1 MELTLTVTPD
11 EVNMLFAGL
20 GKLPLEASVG
30 LWMKLRQQAE
40 AQMQPSAE
48 SPPSEVIES

>member
-30 LWMKLRQQAE
+30 LWMKLQQQAG
-40 AQMQPSAE
+40 AQMQPQQPAA
-48 SPPSEVIES
+48 SPDPIES